1 MAKDLVLDRYG
12 RFYSIPKAM
21 AAKGDDIHLHT
32 LSYRSLLGATGQQQR
47 NAEDLNL
54 TLKDHGIA
62 SLVSQT
68 YLLSLLTDCRR
79 FRPDVVIGASD
90 VPHLV
95 FARLLARV
103 MSIPFI
109 ADLYDQFFA
118 YGLTKLPLVGQ
129 VYKATLLSA
138 DGVTCVSNPLAEWVR
153 DLGVSAER
161 VVVVGNAVEERF
173 IGFEPGH
180 AKRQHREK
188 FGLPTDGVLVG
199 TAGALTEDR
208 DIKTLYG
215 AHEILIS
222 RGERIYLVVAG
233 PRSTEFP
240 VPRAAKVIDLG
251 ELPHERI
258 PAFLSAL
265 DVGVV
270 CNRDSLFARNCF
282 PQKYLEM
289 RAVNLPVVAAGVGDI
304 LGYGRSDNTWHYTPG
319 DSTALASAIVTALV
333 GFDPARTTLIP
344 TWGLQANRML
354 STAKRA
360 VAQRRENS

>member
-1 MAKDLVLDRYG
+1 MVDRYG

-21 AAKGDDIHLHT
+21 AAQGNNVHLHT
-32 LSYRSLLGATGQQQR
+32 LSYRSMLGATAQQQR
-47 NAEDLNL
+47 NAEDLNF
-54 TLKDHGIA
+54 TLKDHGIG
-62 SLVSQT
+62 SIVSQA
-68 YLLSLLTDCRR
+68 YLLNLLVDCRR

-95 FARLLARV
+95 IARLLARV

-109 ADLYDQFFA
+109 ADLYDQFLA
-118 YGLTKLPLVGQ
+118 YGLTKLPLVEQ

-173 IGFEPGH
+173 INFEPGH
-180 AKRQHREK
+180 TKRLHRK
-188 FGLPTDGVLVG
+188 ICGLPTEGVLVG
-199 TAGALTEDR
+199 TAGALTEVR

-215 AHEILIS
+215 AHEILNS
-222 RGERIYLVVAG
+222 RGDGIYLVVAG
-233 PRSTEFP
+233 PRSTELP
-240 VPRAAKVIDLG
+240 VPSAAKVIDLG

-258 PAFLSAL
+258 PTFLSAL

-304 LGYGRSDNTWHYTPG
+304 LGYGPNANTWHYSPG
-319 DSTALASAIVTALV
+319 DSSALASAIIAALA

-344 TWGLQANRML
+344 TWGQQANRML
-354 STAKRA
+354 SAAKRA
-360 VAQRRENS
+360 ITQRCGNS